1 MTPNITTAFQP
12 LSFNITIAFLFAC
25 FRKHFCFHRRRSLDC
40 FASYDND
47 VITKGEFYPT
57 LNKTQLFPDYIALQ
71 SGHSRG
77 STLDLTLVSH
87 VTLI

>member
-1 MTPNITTAFQP
+1 MLARAF
-12 LSFNITIAFLFAC
+12 
-25 FRKHFCFHRRRSLDC
+25 SLC
-40 FASYDND
+40 LRQYFSHPRASYNDD

-77 STLDLTLVSH
+77 STLDLTLVSRPR
-87 VTLI
+87 